1 MHAVSKIRER
11 MPVVAADGRA
21 IGFVNSIVDGG
32 LMVTSVRDGRGFN
45 HVVPLSWVDEV
56 GGYVFLNKGSGY
68 VAANC
73 DPPSAAL
80 CRLREALA
88 A

>member
-1 MHAVSKIRER
+1 MSEISKISER

-21 IGFVNSIVDGG
+21 IGFVTAVGGDG
-32 LMVTSVRDGRGFN
+32 LRVTSIKDGRGFT
-45 HVVPLSWVDEV
+45 HRIPLDWIAKVDK
-56 GGYVFLNKGSGY
+56 YVFLDKASHY

-73 DPPSAAL
+73 SAPGAK
-80 CRLREALA
+80 A